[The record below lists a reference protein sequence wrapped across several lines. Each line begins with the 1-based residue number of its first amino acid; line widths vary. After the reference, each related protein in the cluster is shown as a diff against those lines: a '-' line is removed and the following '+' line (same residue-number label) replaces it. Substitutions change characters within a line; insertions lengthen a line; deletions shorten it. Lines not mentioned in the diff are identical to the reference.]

1 MATKMRLTRK
11 QERWG
16 SPRWEG
22 RSRNVEFRIAQQDE
36 GDWYVLCR
44 HVKSDKWHNT
54 LWENV
59 SFPTMELAIEWC
71 DKFDV
76 QRLAV

>member
-1 MATKMRLTRK
+1 MRLTRK
-11 QERWG
+11 QARWE

-22 RSRNVEFRIAQQDE
+22 RSRNVVFSISQRRE

-44 HVKSDKWHNT
+44 HIESDKRHNT
-54 LWENV
+54 LWDDL
-59 SFPTMELAIEWC
+59 SFLTKESAVEWC

-76 QRLAV
+76 QRLAS